1 MTVGDA
7 LETYKERLKGD
18 HSLKERSKTY
28 RTERIPQ
35 VGSGQIHQEHDE
47 NDGLAE
53 RAETQPQDDEES
65 SDFGIGSAAPLPSG
79 GKTL

>member
-35 VGSGQIHQEHDE
+35 VGRYTKSMMRTM
-47 NDGLAE
+47 A
-53 RAETQPQDDEES
+53 
-65 SDFGIGSAAPLPSG
+65 LPNVRR
-79 GKTL
+79 